1 MSPSDDV
8 KKAVDSAVD
17 SALAR
22 LRTEI
27 VDSVLRS
34 LPAPPPPPA
43 PAASAS
49 ASAPAGP
56 GPLRE
61 QIFTLMDGSGQ
72 VEILNRLMGAITTW
86 WGRSVLYLVKG
97 TQFQPWET

>member
-17 SALAR
+17 AALSR

-34 LPAPPPPPA
+34 LPAPPP
-43 PAASAS
+43 
-49 ASAPAGP
+49 SAP
-56 GPLRE
+56 
-61 QIFTLMDGSGQ
+61 
-72 VEILNRLMGAITTW
+72 NRQCGAA
-86 WGRSVLYLVKG
+86 L
-97 TQFQPWET
+97 Q